1 MRWFEDFTPGQ
12 VIPLG
17 SYVLQ
22 REEIIE
28 FARRYDPQ
36 PFHLDEAAARA
47 SDFGGLAASG
57 WNTASVW
64 MRLYVDA
71 VLSDA
76 AGRGSPGVEQL
87 RWWVPVRPG
96 DVLRGTLRVEAAAP
110 SARRADRGTVHFT
123 GELHNGEDVRVM
135 SLRARAFFD
144 RRTAVGGMT

>member
-47 SDFGGLAASG
+47 SDFGGHAASG
-57 WNTASVW
+57 GNTAAAY
-64 MRLYVDA
+64 RRIHPDA
-71 VLSDA
+71 VFRPLAAGPPKSDA
-76 AGRGSPGVEQL
+76 L
-87 RWWVPVRPG
+87 
-96 DVLRGTLRVEAAAP
+96 AAA
-110 SARRADRGTVHFT
+110 SSRW
-123 GELHNGEDVRVM
+123 NGWG
-135 SLRARAFFD
+135 S
-144 RRTAVGGMT
+144 